1 MKSWTPPTVELVDRF
16 VKLAHKPENRVYLF
30 NRLKN
35 PEWITPLRERGF
47 LVDLPKPYTELGS
60 GEAIFPS
67 WPEGIYL
74 THIASLAPDAV
85 ISVLERLEPNGNP
98 IVTRHVLEIIES
110 LPDRYFQHISNQIM
124 KWLQPDAMCYAYTFA
139 DETVRLVSRLVEVEK
154 IDDAITIAEHLLA
167 VRKGPW
173 HAEIAMIN
181 LHANLEPIGWLPET
195 DYEDIVEHLLYDLIP
210 QANIKGFKLFSSILE
225 RALHISDLSN
235 EERRVGDFS
244 YIWRPSIGYNELN
257 LRAGI
262 KGTLVS
268 ILRDAAELLS
278 SYGDKEL
285 ESVIA
290 ELETRT
296 QVHKRIA
303 LHTITKS
310 KNGVSLAE
318 SRIIRKDL
326 FDDACLRH
334 EYAKLLRQHFGDISP
349 EAQGRVLEWIS
360 NGPNIDDYI
369 QWCKMWGDPTPDEA
383 NIQRYSDSWRRD
395 WYHSILKYLDG
406 EDLIRYHQ
414 LTSQMGE
421 PEHED
426 FLYKTTSS
434 TDPKSPL
441 TEEQLSQRSP
451 QNIINYLQNWQP
463 SERLGL
469 SDVVSVESLGRMLES
484 DVAQRTEEYYAV
496 SQSFIDLDP
505 TYVRHFFAGLY
516 RRLHNKEG
524 LSWYEPLTLA
534 ELAISKPFELSEYTS
549 SRGRDGG
556 WLWCRHQIASLLKY
570 GLSDSDNPIPFELR
584 EQVWTLLEELA
595 TDPDPPIYTKPYD
608 ADRIVDLSISF
619 NPGQAM
625 HAIIAYATWCHNFMP
640 NSGLTPEVKAVLEE
654 RFSPNHNPS
663 PIVHSIYGRR
673 LTTLLSLDK
682 TWVQEHLDYIF
693 PKLSNLSLLRD
704 AAWSAYLK
712 FSQPLDDL
720 FCILRSEYEAA
731 IQRITPRDGSSRPR
745 KIDIELGNHL
755 VIFYCRK
762 VADYELIDDYFKM
775 AGDELAGTVMGFIG
789 ADLKDIDGELDQTVS
804 KRIQDLW
811 NERRATVQHSV
822 EDHTEEIRAFGK
834 AFTSGKF
841 DDGWAL
847 DFLEWAVR
855 SVGRPGDGKTIVE
868 RLGEL
873 APRFPVEATR
883 VLTVM
888 LERPGDD
895 WEAIE
900 KGLWRDGAYALVE
913 ATAGISDSE
922 VVENRERIADFYV
935 KHSDGNDQ
943 AFRDLIRSAGPAADG

>member
-1 MKSWTPPTVELVDRF
+1 MKTWTSPTTELVNQF
-16 VKLAHKPENRVYLF
+16 IELSHKPENCVYF
-30 NRLKN
+30 FTRLEN
-35 PEWITPLRERGF
+35 PEWIEPLWERGF
-47 LVDLPKPYTELGS
+47 FTDPPRSYIDCETKNLT
-60 GEAIFPS
+60 FPR
-67 WPEGIYL
+67 WPEGVYL
-74 THIASLAPDAV
+74 ARMAPLAPDAV
-85 ISVLERLEPNGNP
+85 ISVLGSLGPTDNP
-98 IVTRHVLEIIES
+98 IVTRHILEAVGS
-110 LPDRYFQHISNQIM
+110 LPDNHLQQISNQITRRFQLEEM
-124 KWLQPDAMCYAYTFA
+124 SYAYEFA
-139 DETVRLVSRLVEVEK
+139 METVDLVARLIEVEK

-181 LHANLEPIGWLPET
+181 LHADLEPIGWLPET
-195 DYEDIVEHLLYDLIP
+195 DYEDIIEHLLYGLLP
-210 QANIKGFKLFSSILE
+210 QANIKGFKLFSSLLE

-235 EERRVGDFS
+235 EESRVGDFS

-268 ILRDAAELLS
+268 ILRDAAEMLS

-285 ESVIA
+285 EGVIA

-326 FDDACLRH
+326 FDDACLKH
-334 EYAKLLRQHFGDISP
+334 EYAKLLRQHFGHISP
-349 EAQGRVLEWIS
+349 EARGRVLEWIS

-369 QWCKMWGDPTPDEA
+369 QWCKMWGDPTPSEA

-395 WYHSILKYLDG
+395 WYHSILKHLDG

-414 LTSQMGE
+414 LTSQIGE

-441 TEEQLSQRSP
+441 SEEQLSRRSP

-463 SERLGL
+463 SESLGL

-484 DVAQRTEEYYAV
+484 DVAQRAEEYYAV
-496 SQSFIDLDP
+496 SKSFIDLDP

-524 LSWYEPLTLA
+524 LSWHEPLTLA
-534 ELAISKPFELSEYTS
+534 KLAISKPFKLSECTP

-556 WLWCRHQIASLLKY
+556 WFWCRHQIASLLKY

-595 TDPDPPIYTKPYD
+595 SDPDPSGYTEPYD

-663 PIVHSIYGRR
+663 PVVHSIYGRR
-673 LTTLLSLDK
+673 LTTLLSLDR
-682 TWVQEHLDYIF
+682 TWVQEHLDCIF
-693 PKLSNLSLLRD
+693 PKLSELSSLRD
-704 AAWSAYLK
+704 AAWSSYLK

-731 IQRITPRDGSSRPR
+731 IQRIAPRDGSSKPR

-755 VIFYCRK
+755 VIFYCRE
-762 VADYELIDDYFKM
+762 VADYEIVSDYFQI
-775 AGDELAGTVMGFIG
+775 AGDELAGTVMGFVG
-789 ADLKDIDGELDQTVS
+789 ADLKDIAGELDQTVS

-811 NERRATVQHSV
+811 NERRATVQHNV
-822 EDHTEEIRAFGK
+822 EAHTEEIRAFGK

-841 DDGWAL
+841 DDDWAL
-847 DFLEWAVR
+847 DFLEWAVE
-855 SVGRPGDGKTIVE
+855 SVGRPGDGETVVE
-868 RLGEL
+868 RLVEL
-873 APRFPVEATR
+873 VSSFPAETTR
-883 VLTVM
+883 ILTVM
-888 LERPGDD
+888 LERPDDD
-895 WEAIE
+895 WEAIV

-913 ATAGISDSE
+913 ATAGISDPE
-922 VVENRERIADFYV
+922 VVENRKRIADFYV

-943 AFRDLIRSAGPAADG
+943 AFRDLIRSAEPAADG